1 MKNRILTL
9 ILCGIL
15 MITSTGCEADSESSS
30 LEISEISTT
39 TPYETSAAS
48 TSSATSSSH
57 TTQLTEPEVQQN
69 AESSKTAIASS
80 EVTAETVI
88 TYVETA
94 EAEVPA
100 EEQLVAECYVGLYR
114 LDTMECL
121 YQEGED
127 VSIYPA
133 SLTKILTACTALKY
147 ASPDTIYTVGTELA
161 LVQPHSSLCMIQ
173 QGHQLT
179 LRDLLTG
186 MLMSSGNDAA
196 YTIAVNIAREV
207 TENLD
212 LSDEEATSCFVGLMN
227 DYAAELGAESTHF
240 INPEGWDNPQ
250 HRTTVH
256 DLALIS
262 AHAMQYDV
270 IREIAST
277 PSKYVVFASG
287 EIVTWYNTNA
297 LLHEDSEYY
306 LPQAIGLKTGTTD
319 LAGMCLVAVIEAD
332 GVEYIAISANCQT
345 NEERYCKVLQL
356 VELLT

>member
-1 MKNRILTL
+1 MQNRILTL

-15 MITSTGCEADSESSS
+15 LITSAGCEAAPESSS
-30 LEISEISTT
+30 PEISEISTT

-48 TSSATSSSH
+48 TSFATSSSQP
-57 TTQLTEPEVQQN
+57 TQLMEPEVQQTT
-69 AESSKTAIASS
+69 ESCETTIASI
-80 EVTAETVI
+80 EAT
-88 TYVETA
+88 VETA
-94 EAEVPA
+94 ATSDETAKSEAPA
-100 EEQLVAECYVGLYR
+100 EEQLPAECYVGLYR

-147 ASPDTIYTVGTELA
+147 ASPDTIYTVSTELA

-186 MLMSSGNDAA
+186 MLISSGNDAA
-196 YTIAVNIAREV
+196 YTIAVNVAREV
-207 TENLD
+207 TENPD
-212 LSDEEATSCFVGLMN
+212 LSDEEATACFVGLMN
-227 DYAAELGAESTHF
+227 DYAAELGAENTHF
-240 INPEGWDNPQ
+240 INPEGWDNPEHQ
-250 HRTTVH
+250 TTVH

-277 PSKYVVFASG
+277 PSKHVVFASG

-319 LAGMCLVAVIEAD
+319 LAGMCLAAVIEAD

-345 NEERYCKVLQL
+345 NDDRYGKVLQL
-356 VELLT
+356 IECLN